1 MSIRRQRDT
10 GRFPPDSEKL
20 RKMLRRPTWLNGTR
34 DETHVIVMNGL
45 PRRFGARNYYGCA
58 HHDQRKTPCVGVG
71 VLDDPSGK
79 FDLDG
84 QIFPLSAAAGSG
96 GCRGRHPLHEII
108 FHNNDTVFGNRLH
121 WSAPGNRP
129 VESPGALPFWRN
141 HCIVYTAILDRPVYR
156 TAPAG

>member
-1 MSIRRQRDT
+1 LTKSPVSPET
-10 GRFPPDSEKL
+10 GDF
-20 RKMLRRPTWLNGTR
+20 LNA
-34 DETHVIVMNGL
+34 DEQNV
-45 PRRFGARNYYGCA
+45 PRRLSLTVVGFPMKIASRFAARNYYGCA

-108 FHNNDTVFGNRLH
+108 FHNNDILFVCGPVSLLLSLVFAAAG
-121 WSAPGNRP
+121 WSGPP
-129 VESPGALPFWRN
+129 S
-141 HCIVYTAILDRPVYR
+141 IM
-156 TAPAG
+156 